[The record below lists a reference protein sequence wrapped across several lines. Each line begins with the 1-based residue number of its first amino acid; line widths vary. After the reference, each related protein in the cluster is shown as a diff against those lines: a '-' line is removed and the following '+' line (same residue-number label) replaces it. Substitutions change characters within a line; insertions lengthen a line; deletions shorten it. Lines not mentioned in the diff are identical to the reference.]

1 MYQVII
7 LLYLTYL
14 PFSDVL
20 SNETTAPCNPQ
31 SAQITKVSS
40 GYDQMT
46 LTNDGAHLDSI
57 PDYYQ
62 NDTAFGGFPD
72 GGQMYCGPVAVSN
85 SLMHIFS
92 NGLLLDTLPDLQ
104 FKKNQHALISKIA
117 SSRYIGTGP
126 QGTSPTDICKG
137 VEKFLS
143 EENYS
148 GATLSYCG
156 WRPVPAKYHKNSS
169 PDFTFA
175 KKILFK
181 TGTAVWLN
189 FGWYSYH
196 SDRNQYFRKGGH
208 WVTLISYLHSDTPI
222 IVVHDPA
229 TSKAGNDTITL
240 TRLTDGQLTGKM
252 TPLPVY
258 ASGYYR
264 FTNKSGQYGIID
276 GFITLEKQW
285 FSDCE

>member
-1 MYQVII
+1 MIF
-7 LLYLTYL
+7 L
-14 PFSDVL
+14 PFDDVL
-20 SNETTAPCNPQ
+20 SSESFAPCSPQ
-31 SAQITKVSS
+31 SALMTTVISEHDQIN
-40 GYDQMT
+40 

-85 SLMHIFS
+85 SLMHIIS
-92 NGLLLDTLPDLQ
+92 NGVFLDTLPDFQ

-126 QGTSPTDICKG
+126 RGTSPADICNG

-143 EENYS
+143 EENYT

-156 WRPVPAKYHKNSS
+156 WRPVPTKYRKKSF

-175 KKILFK
+175 EKILYK
-181 TGTAVWLN
+181 TRTAVWLN

-196 SDRNQYFRKGGH
+196 KDRNQYFRRGGH

-252 TPLPVY
+252 APLPVY

-276 GFITLEKQW
+276 GFITLEK
-285 FSDCE
+285 